1 MSREVARIIKVQR
14 NITSLTSGMSEEFT
28 IVRVSDTK
36 PVGSVRV
43 IIRRHCLTFSRCFLI
58 SDRRLLVH
66 FAGKPN
72 ATVRRRSTLN
82 SRCRRS
88 SSHKG
93 YGRRKKRWRFLN
105 SLETCSTSSCFVP
118 PLAVCL
124 RQQKIRNHGDN
135 RVPSG
140 NGPIISGV
148 SLETCSRAE
157 AEIAT
162 KHEAALRFVSSF
174 GFNIQLARP
183 TFCRQHH
190 SPVWSASTNVRF
202 IIVFFMYDGISQ
214 VGTEISRRAPS

>member
-1 MSREVARIIKVQR
+1 MSWEVARIIKVQR

-43 IIRRHCLTFSRCFLI
+43 FIRRHRLTFSRCVLI

-82 SRCRRS
+82 SRCRS

-93 YGRRKKRWRFLN
+93 YGRQKKRWRFLN

-148 SLETCSRAE
+148 SLETYLRAE

-162 KHEAALRFVSSF
+162 EQEAALRFVSSF
-174 GFNIQLARP
+174 CFNIQLARP
-183 TFCRQHH
+183 TFCRKHH

-202 IIVFFMYDGISQ
+202 IIVSFMYDGISRM
-214 VGTEISRRAPS
+214 GTGISRRAPS